1 MSGEVSAE
9 HITWRAMLQR
19 VEEQVG
25 QRNIARWLCEHAS
38 GCDADEFSE
47 VLDELVS
54 ERSGH
59 QLHDMLQ
66 RFASGEPL
74 QYVMGRWAFRQLDL
88 LVDKRVLIPRPET
101 ELIVDIVKSHLGAK
115 REAITLVDLGTG
127 SGAIGLSLLHELP
140 LGAATVW
147 MTDESEDALHVA
159 RANAAGIGRPAIGAR
174 FAHGHWCDALP
185 AELVGVCDVVVSNPP
200 YIAEGDAQVEASVLQ
215 WEPGD
220 ALFAGVDGL
229 EDIAQIVQTAPKW
242 LTTGGML
249 VTEMGYTQASAIQQL
264 FSAAGFTHVTVHQDL
279 TGRDRFVSG
288 IVG

>member
-1 MSGEVSAE
+1 MNQEGERVRNNSLNQLTVIVNDSYKTFAE
-9 HITWRAMLQR
+9 KLQ
-19 VEEQVG
+19 VEY
-25 QRNIARWLCEHAS
+25 
-38 GCDADEFSE
+38 
-47 VLDELVS
+47 
-54 ERSGH
+54 ERECGVK
-59 QLHDMLQ
+59 
-66 RFASGEPL
+66 FG
-74 QYVMGRWAFRQLDL
+74 V
-88 LVDKRVLIPRPET
+88 VTT
-101 ELIVDIVKSHLGAK
+101 ELIVDIVKNHLGSK
-115 REAITLVDLGTG
+115 REAITLIDLGTG

-200 YIAEGDAQVEASVLQ
+200 YIAEGDAEVEASVLQ
-215 WEPGD
+215 WEPSD

-229 EDIAQIVQTAPKW
+229 ADIAQIVQTVPKW
-242 LTTGGML
+242 LAAGGML

-288 IVG
+288 IFG

>member
-1 MSGEVSAE
+1 MSGEASAE

-54 ERSGH
+54 ERSGQ
-59 QLHDMLQ
+59 QLHNMLQ

-74 QYVMGRWAFRQLDL
+74 QDVMGRWAFRQLDL

-101 ELIVDIVKSHLGAK
+101 ELIVDIVKSYLGAK

-174 FAHGHWCDALP
+174 FAHGNWCDALP

-200 YIAEGDAQVEASVLQ
+200 YIAEGDAEVEASVLQ
-215 WEPGD
+215 WEPSD

-229 EDIAQIVQTAPKW
+229 ADIAQIVQTAPKW
-242 LTTGGML
+242 LAAGGML
-249 VTEMGYTQASAIQQL
+249 VTEMGYTQASAIQRL
-264 FSAAGFTHVTVHQDL
+264 FSDAGFTHVTVHQDL

-288 IVG
+288 IFG

>member
-1 MSGEVSAE
+1 MSGEASAE

-54 ERSGH
+54 ERSGQ
-59 QLHDMLQ
+59 QLQDMLQ
-66 RFASGEPL
+66 RYATGEPL

-101 ELIVDIVKSHLGAK
+101 ELIVDIVKNHLGAK

-174 FAHGHWCDALP
+174 FAHGNWCDALP
-185 AELVGVCDVVVSNPP
+185 NELVGVCDVVVSNPP
-200 YIAEGDAQVEASVLQ
+200 YIAEGDAEVEASVLQ
-215 WEPGD
+215 WEPSD

-242 LTTGGML
+242 LTAGGML
-249 VTEMGYTQASAIQQL
+249 VTEMGYTQALPIQQL

-288 IVG
+288 IFG

>member
-1 MSGEVSAE
+1 MSGEASAE

-54 ERSGH
+54 ERSGQ
-59 QLHDMLQ
+59 QLQDMLQ
-66 RFASGEPL
+66 RYATGEPL

-101 ELIVDIVKSHLGAK
+101 ELIVDIVKNHLGAK

-174 FAHGHWCDALP
+174 FAHGNWCDALP
-185 AELVGVCDVVVSNPP
+185 NELVGVCDVVVSNPP
-200 YIAEGDAQVEASVLQ
+200 YIAEGDAEVEASVLQ
-215 WEPGD
+215 WEPSD

-229 EDIAQIVQTAPKW
+229 ADIAQIVQTVPKW
-242 LTTGGML
+242 LAAGGML

-279 TGRDRFVSG
+279 TGRDRFVLG
-288 IVG
+288 IFG